1 MLPKLERTTKGG
13 VDDLLEVGGSVG
25 GAFGR
30 LWPRMRPTDILGGF
44 GLLTNFDRNHSMH
57 IQGTISGES
66 KQRYWPETA
75 RLMIELDRA
84 WSVEID

>member
-57 IQGTISGES
+57 IQYPGKASNDTGQ
-66 KQRYWPETA
+66 KRHG
-75 RLMIELDRA
+75 
-84 WSVEID
+84 

>member
-57 IQGTISGES
+57 IHPGKQATILARNGT
-66 KQRYWPETA
+66 A
-75 RLMIELDRA
+75 NDRIGP
-84 WSVEID
+84 SVERGD